1 MTRQDGAAGMNGQ
14 WRRSGGLLP
23 SGYCDAGLREA
34 PVHVSPSRA
43 NPAALLA
50 TLISVFWTFA
60 FMPSVPDPTP
70 AALDSC
76 LIDGPD
82 GAAARWRS
90 AAKAVSI
97 GFVLA
102 LLIWPGVPRSQPVA
116 PSGDTGLFDT
126 GPLVS
131 ERFDDNLVDGP
142 GGRMLPLRLRVPQ
155 PCVAATPRPVILF
168 SHGLGGSKAGGAR
181 WGEHWASHGFVVV
194 HLQHPGSDESLWRTG
209 PGTFEPARLRLGMT
223 PEQAILRVRDVG
235 AVLDWLTE
243 RQARDPRLACL
254 DLARVG
260 MSGHSF
266 GAQTTQVVA
275 GQGRLVW
282 PAAANQP
289 GSAAPATPLREP
301 RIRAAMAFSP
311 AIRGAD
317 EAAVAAITLPFM
329 VITGALDDGGALT
342 GVTPAMRRA
351 VYERLPPGNAFL
363 LWFAGGDHMVF
374 NGGSPRAARQ
384 EADSHV
390 LRVTA
395 GLSLA
400 FWRATLQDDARA
412 AVWLAG
418 DGPRRFLSAG
428 DAFESR

>member
-1 MTRQDGAAGMNGQ
+1 
-14 WRRSGGLLP
+14 
-23 SGYCDAGLREA
+23 
-34 PVHVSPSRA
+34 
-43 NPAALLA
+43 
-50 TLISVFWTFA
+50 
-60 FMPSVPDPTP
+60 MPSMPGPTP
-70 AALDSC
+70 AAVDPDRLQ
-76 LIDGPD
+76 GPES
-82 GAAARWRS
+82 AAARWRS
-90 AAKAVSI
+90 AAKAASI
-97 GFVLA
+97 WFVLA

-116 PSGDTGLFDT
+116 LSGDAGLFDT
-126 GPLVS
+126 GPFVS
-131 ERFDDNLVDGP
+131 ERFDDELVDGP
-142 GGRMLPLRLRVPQ
+142 GGRKLPLRLRVPQ
-155 PCVAATPRPVILF
+155 PCAAATPRPLILF
-168 SHGLGGSKAGGAR
+168 SHGLGGSKAGGAH

-194 HLQHPGSDESLWRTG
+194 HLQHPGSDESLWRIG
-209 PGTFEPARLRLGMT
+209 PGTFDPARLRLGMT
-223 PEQAILRVRDVG
+223 SEQAILRALDVA
-235 AVLDWLTE
+235 AVLDWLTG

-282 PAAANQP
+282 PAAANQQ
-289 GSAAPATPLREP
+289 GSATPAAPLRDP
-301 RIRAAMAFSP
+301 RIRAAIAFSP

-351 VYERLPPGNAFL
+351 VYERLPPGNAWL
-363 LWFAGGDHMVF
+363 LWLAEGDHMVF
-374 NGGSPRAARQ
+374 NGGAPRAARKA
-384 EADSHV
+384 ADTHV

-400 FWRATLQDDARA
+400 FWRAMLHGDAQA
-412 AVWLAG
+412 AMWLSG
-418 DGPRRFLSAG
+418 DGPRRYLSAG